1 MNGLTML
8 WDNLDVFALG
18 LQNTLILFCVSS
30 VCAFLLACVIAFL
43 LEGRDNNVTGK
54 LIRGAMDLMRML
66 PFLIFL
72 YLLYYGLPNVGIRL
86 DVWSAGF
93 LALITYH
100 AAYFAEIL
108 RAARTSLPAG
118 QAEAAYAHGFVNSKM
133 YWRILLPQMVMRSGP
148 LFGNQLVCLLKDT
161 AFLSIITLMDLT
173 AAASAVQAKYF
184 VPLPP
189 FVFVIALYWSI
200 TLLVE
205 ALLRRLGRRAQ
216 KRGLVHE

>member
-1 MNGLTML
+1 M
-8 WDNLDVFALG
+8 
-18 LQNTLILFCVSS
+18 
-30 VCAFLLACVIAFL
+30 
-43 LEGRDNNVTGK
+43 
-54 LIRGAMDLMRML
+54 
-66 PFLIFL
+66 
-72 YLLYYGLPNVGIRL
+72 GISL

-93 LALITYH
+93 IALITYH
-100 AAYFAEIL
+100 GAYFAEIL
-108 RAARTSLPAG
+108 RAARTALPAG
-118 QAEAAYAHGFVNSKM
+118 QAEAAYAHGFVNSTM

-189 FVFVIALYWSI
+189 FIFVIALYWSI

>member
-8 WDNLDVFALG
+8 WDNAALFATG
-18 LQNTLILFCVSS
+18 LQNTLLLFCVSA
-30 VCAFLLACVIAFL
+30 VCAFGLACGIAFL
-43 LEGRDNNVTGK
+43 LEGRQNFPRR
-54 LIRGAMDLMRML
+54 LLRGLLDLMRML

-72 YLLYYGLPNVGIRL
+72 YLLYYGLPNAGIRL
-86 DVWSAGF
+86 DVWTAGF
-93 LALITYH
+93 IALITYH
-100 AAYFAEIL
+100 GAYFAEIL
-108 RAARTSLPAG
+108 RAARIALPAG
-118 QAEAAYAHGFVNSKM
+118 QAEAAWAHGFINATM

-148 LFGNQLVCLLKDT
+148 LFGNQLVCVLKDT

-189 FVFVIALYWSI
+189 FILVIALYWSI
-200 TLLVE
+200 TLIVE
-205 ALLRRLGRRAQ
+205 ALLQRLARRAQ

>member
-1 MNGLTML
+1 MNAIEML
-8 WDNLDVFALG
+8 WDNLGVFAEG

-30 VCAFLLACVIAFL
+30 VFAFILACCIAFL
-43 LEGRDNNVTGK
+43 LEGQENIPRRLLRAV
-54 LIRGAMDLMRML
+54 IDLMRML

-72 YLLYYGLPNVGIRL
+72 YLLYYGLPNLGISL
-86 DVWSAGF
+86 DVWAAGF
-93 LALITYH
+93 IALITYH
-100 AAYFAEIL
+100 GAYFAEIL

-118 QAEAAYAHGFVNSKM
+118 QAEAAYAHGFINATM

-189 FVFVIALYWSI
+189 FILVIALYWSI
-200 TLLVE
+200 TLIVE
-205 ALLRRLGRRAQ
+205 ALLRRLARRAQ

>member
-1 MNGLTML
+1 MNGIKML
-8 WDNLDVFALG
+8 WDNLDVFAAG
-18 LQNTLILFCVSS
+18 LQNTLILFGVSS
-30 VCAFLLACVIAFL
+30 ACSFMLACVIAFL
-43 LEGRDNNVTGK
+43 LEGQDNLFGRLVRWA
-54 LIRGAMDLMRML
+54 LDLMRML

-72 YLLYYGLPNVGIRL
+72 YLLYYGLPNLGISL

-93 LALITYH
+93 IALITYH
-100 AAYFAEIL
+100 GAYFAEIL
-108 RAARTSLPAG
+108 RAARTALPAG
-118 QAEAAYAHGFVNSKM
+118 QAEAAYAHGFVNSNM

-189 FVFVIALYWSI
+189 FIFVIALYWSI

>member
-1 MNGLTML
+1 MNGFKMI
-8 WDNLDVFALG
+8 WDNIGLFGEG
-18 LQNTLILFCVSS
+18 LQNTLALFCVSGAL
-30 VCAFLLACVIAFL
+30 AFILACFLAFL
-43 LEGRDNNVTGK
+43 LEGTENIPRK
-54 LIRGAMDLMRML
+54 LIRWGLDLMRML

-72 YLLYYGLPNVGIRL
+72 YLLYYGLPNLGLRL

-93 LALITYH
+93 FALITYH
-100 AAYFAEIL
+100 GAYFAEIL

-118 QAEAAYAHGFVNSKM
+118 QAEAAYAHGFINSRM

-189 FVFVIALYWSI
+189 FIFVIALYWSV
-200 TLLVE
+200 TLVVE
-205 ALLRRLGRRAQ
+205 TLLRRLSRLAQ

>member
-1 MNGLTML
+1 MNGLKML
-8 WDNLDVFALG
+8 WDNLDVFAAG

-30 VCAFLLACVIAFL
+30 VFSFMLACFIAFL
-43 LEGRDNNVTGK
+43 LEGRDNFPGK
-54 LIRGAMDLMRML
+54 LIRWALDLMRML

-72 YLLYYGLPNVGIRL
+72 YLLYYGLPNFGIRL
-86 DVWSAGF
+86 NVWSAGF
-93 LALITYH
+93 IALIIYH
-100 AAYFAEIL
+100 GAYFAEIL
-108 RAARTSLPAG
+108 RAARTSLPSG

-189 FVFVIALYWSI
+189 FIFVIALYWSI
-200 TLLVE
+200 TLIVE

>member
-1 MNGLTML
+1 MNGIKML
-8 WDNLDVFALG
+8 WDNLDVFSVG
-18 LQNTLILFCVSS
+18 LQNTLILFCVSAVFS
-30 VCAFLLACVIAFL
+30 FLLACFIAFL
-43 LEGRDNNVTGK
+43 LEGRDNIPRRFV
-54 LIRGAMDLMRML
+54 RGGLDLMRML

-72 YLLYYGLPNVGIRL
+72 YLLYYGLPNVGVSM

-93 LALITYH
+93 IALITYH
-100 AAYFAEIL
+100 GAYFAEIL
-108 RAARTSLPAG
+108 RAARTSLPSG
-118 QAEAAYAHGFVNSKM
+118 QAEAACAHGFINSKM

-189 FVFVIALYWSI
+189 FIFVIVLYWSI
-200 TLLVE
+200 TLCVE

-216 KRGLVHE
+216 KRGLVNE

>member
-1 MNGLTML
+1 MNGLWMIL
-8 WDNLDVFALG
+8 NNLTTFWEG
-18 LQNTLILFCVSS
+18 LQNTLILFIISS
-30 VCAFLLACVIAFL
+30 ILSFALACFL
-43 LEGRDNNVTGK
+43 GFCLEGKQNLGRIV
-54 LIRGAMDLMRML
+54 LRGFLDLMRML

-72 YLLYYGLPNVGIRL
+72 YLLYYGLPKIGIRL
-86 DVWSAGF
+86 NVWEAGF
-93 LALITYH
+93 AALLVYH
-100 AAYFAEIL
+100 GSYFTEIL
-108 RAARTSLPAG
+108 RAARVALPSG

-161 AFLSIITLMDLT
+161 AFLSIITLTELT

-189 FVFVIALYWSI
+189 FIFVILLYWLI
-200 TLLVE
+200 TLIVE
-205 ALLRRLGRRAQ
+205 ALLRSLSRYAQ

>member
-1 MNGLTML
+1 MNGLKML
-8 WDNLDVFALG
+8 WDNLDVLSVG
-18 LQNTLILFCVSS
+18 LQNTLVLFCVSAVLS
-30 VCAFLLACVIAFL
+30 FVLACLIGFL
-43 LEGRDNNVTGK
+43 LEGPDSIPRR
-54 LIRGAMDLMRML
+54 LLRGGLDLMRML

-72 YLLYYGLPNVGIRL
+72 YLLYYGLPNVGIRM

-93 LALITYH
+93 IALITYH
-100 AAYFAEIL
+100 GAYFAEIL
-108 RAARTSLPAG
+108 RAARTSLPSG
-118 QAEAAYAHGFVNSKM
+118 QAEAAYAHGFTNAKM

-173 AAASAVQAKYF
+173 AAASAIQAKYF

-189 FVFVIALYWSI
+189 FIAVIALYWSI
-200 TLLVE
+200 TLCVE
-205 ALLRRLGRRAQ
+205 ALLRRLSRRAQ